1 MMPRLILVVLLLSAV
16 FLNAHAEEKTEPNQN
31 VKLKRAIV
39 LLRQTTAGAEELKN
53 AEALGIPVESGPVSK
68 TDITATRSGTNS
80 DNPQEENLH
89 FVTRVTIAAD
99 KEPVFQALDLAHELT
114 HATHAKSNPFDP
126 KLNVVNYIESGIE
139 GEGGEAN
146 AIAKECAVG
155 KELSFSASASGLN
168 NDTLQLI
175 KARCQFVWN
184 TVENPTAW
192 KKSFYFLGQYYREF
206 MKSAQNLNDATS
218 TKGEWLRQIQ
228 AKSPVFF
235 SAVAHKPYPLALLE
249 EYVAITHKVCDR
261 AKAKVLS
268 RTVASAETSGLAASV
283 DSVIANS
290 ILKDSPLKDRCAA
303 VEYGVSP

>member
-1 MMPRLILVVLLLSAV
+1 MVSRLILVVVLLSAV
-16 FLNAHAEEKTEPNQN
+16 FSNAYAEEKAQPNQN
-31 VKLKRAIV
+31 AKLKRAIA
-39 LLRQTTAGAEELKN
+39 LLQQTTAGAEELKT
-53 AEALGIPVESGPVSK
+53 AQALGIPVESGPVSK

-80 DNPQEENLH
+80 DNTAEENLH

-114 HATHAKSNPFDP
+114 HATHAKNNPFDP
-126 KLNVVNYIESGIE
+126 KLNVVSYIESGIE

-155 KELSFSASASGLN
+155 KELAFSASASGLN

-184 TVENPTAW
+184 TAENQTAW
-192 KKSFYFLGQYYREF
+192 KKSFYFLGQYYHEF
-206 MKSAQNLNDATS
+206 MKSAQNLNDGPS
-218 TKGEWLRQIQ
+218 SKSNWLRQIQ

-268 RTVASAETSGLAASV
+268 RTVASAETSNLAATV
-283 DSVIANS
+283 DSAIANS